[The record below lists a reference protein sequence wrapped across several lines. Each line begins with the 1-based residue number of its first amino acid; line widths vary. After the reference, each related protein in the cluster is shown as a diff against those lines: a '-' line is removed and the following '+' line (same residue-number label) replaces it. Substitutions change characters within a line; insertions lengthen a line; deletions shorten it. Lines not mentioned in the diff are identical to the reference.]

1 MSVIFWDFDGTI
13 VHSNPLW
20 SNSVYNAL
28 KSVDIN
34 TAVEF
39 SDIRKCMQIGFTWH
53 TPDKDFSQLT
63 GDKWW
68 EFMNT
73 KFYNDYIRL
82 GVKSDIA
89 EKAVNQ
95 IRDII
100 KSKSNYKLYSDAIAT
115 LKSVVEKGHKNV
127 ILSNNYPDLSDVIK
141 ALDLDKYFDKII
153 VSANIGYD
161 KPRPEIF
168 EYAKNLYP
176 NYNDFIMIGDNP
188 NADIVGGKNANMKTV
203 LVHNEKNNSADYCFN
218 DLKSILDIL

>member
-1 MSVIFWDFDGTI
+1 
-13 VHSNPLW
+13 
-20 SNSVYNAL
+20 
-28 KSVDIN
+28 
-34 TAVEF
+34 
-39 SDIRKCMQIGFTWH
+39 
-53 TPDKDFSQLT
+53 
-63 GDKWW
+63 
-68 EFMNT
+68 MNT

-82 GVKSDIA
+82 GVQSDIA
-89 EKAVNQ
+89 EKAVNL

-188 NADIVGGKNANMKTV
+188 NADIVGGKMQ
-203 LVHNEKNNSADYCFN
+203 
-218 DLKSILDIL
+218 I

>member
-28 KSVDIN
+28 KSADIN

-39 SDIRKCMQIGFTWH
+39 SDIRKCMQSGFTWH
-53 TPDKDFSQLT
+53 TPDKDFCKLT

-89 EKAVNQ
+89 EKAVNL

-100 KSKSNYKLYSDAIAT
+100 KSKSNYKLYPDAIAT
-115 LKSVVEKGHKNV
+115 LKSVAEKGHKNV

-141 ALDLDKYFDKII
+141 ALNLDKYFDKII

-203 LVHNEKNNSADYCFN
+203 LVHNEKNNNADYCFN

>member
-28 KSVDIN
+28 KSADIN
-34 TAVEF
+34 TDVEF
-39 SDIRKCMQIGFTWH
+39 SDIRKCMQSGFTWH

-82 GVKSDIA
+82 GVQSDIA
-89 EKAVNQ
+89 EKAVNL

-203 LVHNEKNNSADYCFN
+203 LVHNEKNNNADYCFN

>member
-1 MSVIFWDFDGTI
+1 MSVIFWDFDGTL
-13 VHSNPLW
+13 VHSTPLW
-20 SNSVYNAL
+20 STSVYKAL
-28 KSVDIN
+28 KITDVN
-34 TAVEF
+34 TSLNF
-39 SDIRKCMQIGFTWH
+39 DDIRKCMTSGFTWH
-53 TPDKDFSQLT
+53 TPYEDYSKLT

-82 GVKSDIA
+82 GVQSDIA

-100 KSKSNYKLYSDAIAT
+100 KSKSNYKLYSDTIVT
-115 LKSVVEKGHKNV
+115 LKLVVEKGHKNV
-127 ILSNNYPDLSDVIK
+127 ILSNNHPDLSDVIK
-141 ALDLDKYFDKII
+141 TLDLDKYFDKII

-176 NYNDFIMIGDNP
+176 YYNDFIMIGDNP
-188 NADIVGGKNANMKTV
+188 NADIVGGKNSNIKTV

>member
-28 KSVDIN
+28 KSADIN

-39 SDIRKCMQIGFTWH
+39 SDIRKCMQSGFTWH
-53 TPDKDFSQLT
+53 TPDKDFCKLT

-89 EKAVNQ
+89 EKAVKQ

>member
-28 KSVDIN
+28 KSADIN

-39 SDIRKCMQIGFTWH
+39 SDIRKCMQSGFTWH
-53 TPDKDFSQLT
+53 TPDKDFSKLT

-89 EKAVNQ
+89 EKAVNL

-115 LKSVVEKGHKNV
+115 LKSVAEKGHKNV

>member
-28 KSVDIN
+28 KSADIN

-39 SDIRKCMQIGFTWH
+39 SDIRKCMQSGFTWH
-53 TPDKDFSQLT
+53 TPDKDFCKLT

-82 GVKSDIA
+82 GVQSDIA
-89 EKAVNQ
+89 EKAVNL

>member
-28 KSVDIN
+28 KSADIN

-53 TPDKDFSQLT
+53 TPDKDFSKLT

-89 EKAVNQ
+89 EKAVNL

>member
-28 KSVDIN
+28 KSADIN

-39 SDIRKCMQIGFTWH
+39 SDIRKCMQSGFTWH
-53 TPDKDFSQLT
+53 TPDKDFCKLT

-68 EFMNT
+68 EFTNT
-73 KFYNDYIRL
+73 KFYNDYIHL
-82 GVKSDIA
+82 GVQSDIA
-89 EKAVNQ
+89 EKAVNL

>member
-28 KSVDIN
+28 KSADIN

-39 SDIRKCMQIGFTWH
+39 SDIRKCMQSGFTWH
-53 TPDKDFSQLT
+53 TPDKDFSKLT

-82 GVKSDIA
+82 GVQSYIA
-89 EKAVNQ
+89 EKAVKQ

>member
-28 KSVDIN
+28 KSADIN

-39 SDIRKCMQIGFTWH
+39 IDIRKCMQIGFTWH

-82 GVKSDIA
+82 GVQSDIA
-89 EKAVNQ
+89 EKAVNL

-188 NADIVGGKNANMKTV
+188 NADIVGGKMQ
-203 LVHNEKNNSADYCFN
+203 
-218 DLKSILDIL
+218 I

>member
-28 KSVDIN
+28 KSADIN

-39 SDIRKCMQIGFTWH
+39 SDIRKCMQSGFTWH
-53 TPDKDFSQLT
+53 TPDKDFCKLT

-89 EKAVNQ
+89 EKAVKQ

-203 LVHNEKNNSADYCFN
+203 LVHNEKNNSANYCFN

>member
-1 MSVIFWDFDGTI
+1 MSVIFWGFDGTI

-28 KSVDIN
+28 KSADIN

-39 SDIRKCMQIGFTWH
+39 SDIRKCMQSGFTWH

-82 GVKSDIA
+82 GVHSDVA
-89 EKAVNQ
+89 EKAVKQ
-95 IRDII
+95 IRAII
-100 KSKSNYKLYSDAIAT
+100 KSKENYKLYPDAIAT
-115 LKSVVEKGHKNV
+115 LKSANEKGHKNV

-141 ALDLDKYFDKII
+141 ALDLDNYFDK
-153 VSANIGYD
+153 
-161 KPRPEIF
+161 
-168 EYAKNLYP
+168 
-176 NYNDFIMIGDNP
+176 
-188 NADIVGGKNANMKTV
+188 
-203 LVHNEKNNSADYCFN
+203 
-218 DLKSILDIL
+218 

>member
-28 KSVDIN
+28 KSADIN

-39 SDIRKCMQIGFTWH
+39 SDIRKCMQSGFTWH
-53 TPDKDFSQLT
+53 TPDKDFCKLT

-68 EFMNT
+68 EFTNT

-89 EKAVNQ
+89 EKAVNL

-218 DLKSILDIL
+218 NLKSILDIL